1 MACISASDPALMRN
15 VLLDVRVLA
24 SVRLGVIQLA
34 GTDLQ
39 KARIT
44 RHRAGV
50 TEAE

>member
-1 MACISASDPALMRN
+1 MVGVRAL
-15 VLLDVRVLA
+15 A
-24 SVRLGVIQLA
+24 GVRLGVIQLP

-44 RHRAGV
+44 RHEAGV